1 MKVLYIYWLVVII
14 PNHNKMSELKIE
26 WETFRTQMNSLEGKG
41 KELSKIS
48 PRNDDETDKFVA
60 EYKEWRV
67 EVVNCLTSAFGSTN
81 SYVSDFRTA
90 NSNKYNFLGNQTT
103 YQTIVRERKQ
113 DLRNDLLNIEYTVKL
128 LSVSDLIVKPNQ
140 IDLSIREKYESEDI
154 LELILDKLYE
164 LYDDNMYPILPIL
177 EGNGIVLKKRR
188 EEFEYVEIL
197 ENNRYVKSN
206 NIGNLA
212 DAQLTVNGKIYIENK
227 RKKTKPNYESISDDK
242 ESVDLK
248 INALIEKLEKL
259 GFGQEIIFNELEEL
273 KELYIHLNK
282 KNWGELVK
290 GKIIDLGLQQVINED
305 IMKMIYNS
313 ITNDILRIP

>member
-1 MKVLYIYWLVVII
+1 
-14 PNHNKMSELKIE
+14 MSELKID
-26 WETFRTQMNSLEGKG
+26 WETFKTQMNSLESKG
-41 KELSKIS
+41 KELNKIS
-48 PRNDDETDKFVA
+48 PRNNEDTDKFVA
-60 EYKEWRV
+60 EYKEWRT
-67 EVVNCLTSAFGSTN
+67 EVLDCLTLAFDSTN
-81 SYVSDFRTA
+81 SYVLSFRVA
-90 NSNKYNFLGNQTT
+90 NSNKYNFPGNQTT
-103 YQTIVRERKQ
+103 YDNIVRERKQ
-113 DLRNDLLNIEYTVKL
+113 DLRNDLLNIEYIIKL
-128 LSVSDLIVKPNQ
+128 LSVSDLTVKPNQ
-140 IDLSIREKYESEDI
+140 IDLSIREKYTSEDI

-164 LYDDNMYPILPIL
+164 LYDDNIYPILPIL

-188 EEFEYVEIL
+188 EEFEYVKIL
-197 ENNRYVKSN
+197 EDNGYVVSN
-206 NIGNLA
+206 NIGNRA

-227 RKKTKPNYESISDDK
+227 QKQTKPNYESISDDK

-290 GKIIDLGLQQVINED
+290 GKIIDLGLQQIINED
-305 IMKMIYNS
+305 VMKMIYHS

>member
-1 MKVLYIYWLVVII
+1 
-14 PNHNKMSELKIE
+14 MSELKID
-26 WETFRTQMNSLEGKG
+26 WETFKTQMNSLESKG
-41 KELSKIS
+41 RELSKIS
-48 PRNDDETDKFVA
+48 PRNNEDTDKFVS
-60 EYKEWRV
+60 EYKEWRT
-67 EVVNCLTSAFGSTN
+67 EVLGFLTLAFDSTN
-81 SYVSDFRTA
+81 SYVLSFRAA
-90 NSNKYNFLGNQTT
+90 NSNKYNFPGNQTT
-103 YQTIVRERKQ
+103 YDNIVRERKQ
-113 DLRNDLLNIEYTVKL
+113 DLRNDLLNIEYIIKL
-128 LSVSDLIVKPNQ
+128 LKVSDLIAKPNQ
-140 IDLSIREKYESEDI
+140 IDLSIREKYTSEDI

-164 LYDDNMYPILPIL
+164 LYDDNIYPILPIL

-188 EEFEYVEIL
+188 EEFEYVKIL
-197 ENNRYVKSN
+197 ENYGYVMSN
-206 NIGNLA
+206 NIGNRA

-227 RKKTKPNYESISDDK
+227 QKQTKPNYESISDDK

-290 GKIIDLGLQQVINED
+290 GKIIDLGLQQIINKD
-305 IMKMIYNS
+305 VMKMIYHS